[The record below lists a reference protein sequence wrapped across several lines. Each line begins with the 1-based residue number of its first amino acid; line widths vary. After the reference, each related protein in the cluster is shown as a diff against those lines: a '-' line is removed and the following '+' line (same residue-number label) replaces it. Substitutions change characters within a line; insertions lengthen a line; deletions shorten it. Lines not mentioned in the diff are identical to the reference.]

1 MDTIT
6 HGIVGALIGKGF
18 FSERYGRV
26 ATFAAAAGAMFPD
39 VDVVQEIFSRDP
51 LAIVKYH
58 RAITHSFVALP
69 FFAALLAWLT
79 RAGFAFARKRWGLR
93 DWDHPSWGILF
104 IIFAIA
110 IASHIFLDAMTSF
123 GTRVW
128 FPLSHERVS
137 WDLLFIIDFCFT
149 AIALLPQVAAW
160 IYSDRTKSSTRALSM
175 WVLFTLC
182 TFGAWKI
189 AAAVGFPF
197 HLWIAFL
204 ASGIIA
210 ALFFLPAL
218 HGAGFRVTAAH
229 WCQAG
234 CVVMCAYL
242 FACSTAHHAALL
254 RTRNFAA
261 ANHIPIDRI
270 AALPLPPS
278 LLDWGGVIRTT
289 DGVYQSRFDLRD
301 PAAPVFA
308 FSADSPP
315 NEFVARALQLPEVQL
330 YWSFARFPVIR
341 TSDVPGRHY
350 VDFNEHRFITRNRQ
364 GPAPFSYRVVF
375 NDAGDPIEEG
385 WEADGMDVRR
395 LIKIA
400 PTRSGNVR

>member
-18 FSERYGRV
+18 FSERNGRV

-39 VDVVQEIFSRDP
+39 VDVVQEIFSSDP

-69 FFAALLAWLT
+69 FFAAFLAWLT
-79 RAGFAFARKRWGLR
+79 RAGVAFAKKRWGLR
-93 DWDHPSWGILF
+93 DWDPPSWGILS
-104 IIFAIA
+104 IIYALA
-110 IASHIFLDAMTSF
+110 IASHILLDAMTSF
-123 GTRVW
+123 GTRMW
-128 FPLSHERVS
+128 YPLSQQRVS
-137 WDLLFIIDFCFT
+137 WDLLFIIDFSFT
-149 AIALLPQVAAW
+149 AIVLLPQIVAW
-160 IYSDRTKSSTRALSM
+160 IYSNPAKFAFRAVAM
-175 WVLFTLC
+175 WVLFSIGA
-182 TFGAWKI
+182 FGAYRI
-189 AAAVGFPF
+189 ALDVGFPF

-210 ALFFLPAL
+210 ALFFLPAFR
-218 HGAGFRVTAAH
+218 GAGFRATTAH

-234 CVVMCAYL
+234 LVVMLAYL
-242 FACSTAHHAALL
+242 FACSVAHHAALL

-261 ANHIPIDRI
+261 ANGIPIDRI

-278 LLDWGGVIRTT
+278 LLDWGGVLRTT

-301 PAAPVFA
+301 PAAPA
-308 FSADSPP
+308 FDYSADSPP
-315 NEFVARALQLPEVQL
+315 NEFVARALLLPEVQL

-341 TSDVPGRHY
+341 TSSEPGRHY
-350 VDFNEHRFITRNRQ
+350 VDFNEHRFITRKRQ

-385 WEADGMDVRR
+385 WQADSMDLRR
-395 LIKIA
+395 LVKIA
-400 PTRSGNVR
+400 PSRKGNTP

>member
-18 FSERYGRV
+18 FSERNGRV
-26 ATFAAAAGAMFPD
+26 ATLAATAGAMFPD
-39 VDVVQEIFSRDP
+39 VDVVQEIFSSDP
-51 LAIVKYH
+51 LAIVRYH
-58 RAITHSFVALP
+58 RAITHSFIALP
-69 FFAALLAWLT
+69 FFAVLLAWVT
-79 RAGFAFARKRWGLR
+79 RAGFAFAKKRWGLR
-93 DWDHPSWGILF
+93 DWDPPSWGILF
-104 IIFAIA
+104 VIYAIA
-110 IASHIFLDAMTSF
+110 IASHIFLDGMTSF
-123 GTRVW
+123 GTRMW
-128 FPLSHERVS
+128 YPLSQERVA
-137 WDLLFIIDFCFT
+137 WDLLFIIDFSFT
-149 AIALLPQVAAW
+149 AIVLLPQIAAW
-160 IYSDRTKSSTRALSM
+160 IYSNRSKIFPRAISM
-175 WVLFTLC
+175 WVLFSLC
-182 TFGAWKI
+182 AVGAWKI

-204 ASGIIA
+204 VSAVIA
-210 ALFFLPAL
+210 ALFFLPAIR
-218 HGAGFRVTAAH
+218 GAGFRVAVAH

-234 CVVMCAYL
+234 FMVMLAYL
-242 FACSTAHHAALL
+242 FACSVAHHAALL
-254 RTRNFAA
+254 RTKSFAA
-261 ANHIPIDRI
+261 ANNIPIDRI

-301 PAAPVFA
+301 SAAPVFA

-315 NEFVARALQLPEVQL
+315 NDFVARALLLPEVQL

-341 TSDVPGRHY
+341 TSSEGGRHY

-385 WEADGMDVRR
+385 WQADGMDVRR
-395 LIKIA
+395 LMKIA
-400 PTRSGNVR
+400 PTHKGNAR

>member
-18 FSERYGRV
+18 FSERSGRI
-26 ATFAAAAGAMFPD
+26 ATFAATAAAMFPD

-58 RAITHSFVALP
+58 RAITHSFLALP

-79 RAGFAFARKRWGLR
+79 RAGFAFAKKRWDLR
-93 DWDHPSWGILF
+93 DCKTPSWGILF
-104 IIFAIA
+104 LICAIS

-123 GTRVW
+123 GTRIW
-128 FPLSHERVS
+128 YPFSQQRVA

-149 AIALLPQVAAW
+149 AIVLLPQIVAW
-160 IYSDRTKSSTRALSM
+160 IYSDCAKTSRRAISM
-175 WVLFTLC
+175 WVLFTLSA
-182 TFGAWKI
+182 FGAWEI

-204 ASGIIA
+204 AAALIG
-210 ALFFLPAL
+210 ALFFLPAFR
-218 HGAGFRVTAAH
+218 GAGFRVRSAH

-234 CVVMCAYL
+234 FVVMLAYL
-242 FACSTAHHAALL
+242 LACSVAHHAALL

-261 ANHIPIDRI
+261 ANHVSIDRI

-278 LLDWGGVIRTT
+278 LLDWGGVIRSG

-301 PAAPVFA
+301 SAAPVFA
-308 FSADSPP
+308 FSPDSQP
-315 NEFVARALQLPEVQL
+315 NEYVARALLLPEVRL

-341 TSDVPGRHY
+341 TSSEGGRHY
-350 VDFNEHRFITRNRQ
+350 VDFNEHRFITRQRQ

-385 WEADGMDVRR
+385 WQADGMDVRR

-400 PTRSGNVR
+400 PTHLGNVR

>member
-18 FSERYGRV
+18 FSDRNGRV
-26 ATFAAAAGAMFPD
+26 ATLAATAGAMFPD
-39 VDVVQEIFSRDP
+39 VDVVQEAFSSDP

-69 FFAALLAWLT
+69 IFAALLAWLT
-79 RAGFAFARKRWGLR
+79 RLGFAFAKKRWNLH
-93 DWDHPSWGILF
+93 DWEAPAWGTLF
-104 IIFAIA
+104 IIYAIA

-123 GTRVW
+123 GTRIW
-128 FPLSHERVS
+128 YPFSQQRVA
-137 WDLLFIIDFCFT
+137 WDLLFIIDFSFT

-160 IYSDRTKSSTRALSM
+160 IYSDRSKTRKRAFAL
-175 WVLFTLC
+175 WVLATLC
-182 TFGAWKI
+182 AFGAWKI
-189 AAAVGFPF
+189 AAVVGFPF
-197 HLWIAFL
+197 HLWITFA
-204 ASGIIA
+204 ASGLIA
-210 ALFFLPAL
+210 AMFFLPGIR
-218 HGAGFRVTAAH
+218 GAGFRISTAY

-234 CVVMCAYL
+234 CVVLCGYIL
-242 FACSTAHHAALL
+242 ACSVAHHGALL
-254 RTRNFAA
+254 RVKNFAA
-261 ANHIPIDRI
+261 ANNLQVDRI

-301 PAAPVFA
+301 STAPAFA

-315 NEFVARALQLPEVQL
+315 DEFVARALQLPEVQL

-341 TSDVPGRHY
+341 TSSDHGRHY
-350 VDFNEHRFITRNRQ
+350 VDFNEHRFITRNRR

-375 NDAGDPIEEG
+375 NDAGLPIEEG
-385 WEADGMDVRR
+385 WQADGMDVRR

-400 PTRSGNVR
+400 PTHTGNAR

>member
-18 FSERYGRV
+18 FSERNGRV
-26 ATFAAAAGAMFPD
+26 ATLAAAAGAMFPD
-39 VDVVQEIFSRDP
+39 VDVVQEIFSSDP

-58 RAITHSFVALP
+58 RAITHSFIALP
-69 FFAALLAWLT
+69 FFAAFLAWLT
-79 RAGFAFARKRWGLR
+79 RAGFAFAKKHWGLR
-93 DWDHPSWGILF
+93 DWDPPSWGILF
-104 IIFAIA
+104 VIYAIA
-110 IASHIFLDAMTSF
+110 IASHIFLDVMTSF
-123 GTRVW
+123 GTRMW
-128 FPLSHERVS
+128 YPLSQERYA
-137 WDLLFIIDFCFT
+137 WDLLFIIDFSFS
-149 AIALLPQVAAW
+149 AIVLLPQIGAW
-160 IYSDRTKSSTRALSM
+160 IYSERSKMPARGISM
-175 WVLFTLC
+175 WVIFSLC
-182 TFGAWKI
+182 AFGAWKI

-204 ASGIIA
+204 AAAIIG
-210 ALFFLPAL
+210 ALFFLPAIR
-218 HGAGFRVTAAH
+218 GAGFGVTTAH

-234 CVVMCAYL
+234 FVVMLGYL
-242 FACSTAHHAALL
+242 FACSVAHHAALL
-254 RTRNFAA
+254 RTKNFAT
-261 ANHIPIDRI
+261 ANNIPIDRI

-301 PAAPVFA
+301 SSAPVFA

-315 NEFVARALQLPEVQL
+315 NEFVARALMLPEVQL

-341 TSDVPGRHY
+341 TSSEGGRHY

-375 NDAGDPIEEG
+375 NDAGEPIEEG
-385 WEADGMDVRR
+385 WQADGMDVRR
-395 LIKIA
+395 LIKLA
-400 PTRSGNVR
+400 PTHKGNTR